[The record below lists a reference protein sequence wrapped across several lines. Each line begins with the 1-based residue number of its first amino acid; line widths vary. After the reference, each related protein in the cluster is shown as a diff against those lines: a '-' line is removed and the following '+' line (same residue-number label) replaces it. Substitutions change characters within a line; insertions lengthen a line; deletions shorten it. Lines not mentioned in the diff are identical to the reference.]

1 MGQNRQVVVDRFRGS
16 ECSFGHGRGVEI
28 GVSLR
33 RLRLFVVGRLNLKRR
48 PYDNE
53 GVLTRGTS
61 AVLPAFFGVGLCQ
74 SLSKTKDCEEDHET
88 GQNGTCSVF

>member
-33 RLRLFVVGRLNLKRR
+33 RLRLFVVSRLNLRR

-61 AVLPAFFGVGLCQ
+61 AMLPALFGISFCQ
-74 SLSKTKDCEEDHET
+74 SLSKTRDCEEDHEK
-88 GQNGTCSVF
+88 GQNGRCSVF